1 MLTQIKKFDIIPF
14 QTSALKAMLSNYH
27 YPANKISSLL
37 AKGIII
43 QLKKGLYILSDE
55 YCKSSLSKEI
65 IANHIYGPSYI
76 SLDYALSYYSLIPEK
91 VFSVSSIT
99 TKRTR
104 KFNTPVGIFTYRQ
117 SDSKYYSIGINIETI
132 YDKYNF
138 FIASPEKAICDKIV
152 FTPHLKVNTE
162 KQMKSFLLDD
172 LRIDFSG
179 IDIFDFSIIENCI
192 KADIKRK
199 ELMVLRKIISSII

>member
-1 MLTQIKKFDIIPF
+1 MLSQIKKFDIIPF
-14 QTSALKAMLSNYH
+14 QTSALKAMLSNYN

-37 AKGIII
+37 AKGTII
-43 QLKKGLYILSDE
+43 QLKKGLYILSEE
-55 YCKSSLSKEI
+55 YCQSSPSKDI

-104 KFNTPVGIFTYRQ
+104 KFITPFGTFTYRQ
-117 SDSKYYSIGINIETI
+117 ADSKYYSIGINIETI
-132 YDKYNF
+132 HDKYNF

-152 FTPHLKVNTE
+152 FTPYLKITTE
-162 KQMKSFLLDD
+162 KQMQSFLLDD

-179 IDIFDFSIIENCI
+179 IELFDFSIIENCI

-199 ELMVLRKIISSII
+199 ELMVLRKTISSLL